1 MVILR
6 NTLNFNEY
14 MSLAPQELENSASKY
29 AAEAIRLDSEGSNG
43 QAISAYQRAVE
54 ALVKLVQIYPDY
66 KLNKIY
72 MERAS
77 SYQNRIKALQMS
89 NPLFDTENNKVRQ
102 SDKKPESQT
111 NSILNNIQSAKR
123 KNEHNGEY
131 SLYFEELLMT
141 DKPKV
146 SWNEVIGLDDAKR
159 AMRESIVYPTIRP
172 DLLPLGWA
180 RGILLFGP
188 PGCGKTLLAAAAAAE
203 IDGYFINVD
212 AASMMS
218 KWLGEAEKN
227 VSKLFSMARKLH
239 DNEGVPVLIFVDEID
254 SLLGNRN
261 SEVGGEVRVKN
272 QFLTEMDG
280 INGKSRESKLYVI
293 GATNKPWSLEAGF
306 LRRFQKRIYV
316 TLPSGA
322 SRAHLFAQYTK
333 RLQMESSLK
342 IENLARLTDGYSGS
356 DVKDICQSVQLRVV
370 DELFQSGRGLDSD
383 ANTRTITE
391 VDFKE
396 ILKMRKPS
404 VSMDMIRAYMRWS
417 EQFKAL

>member
-1 MVILR
+1 MNLC
-6 NTLNFNEY
+6 EY

-89 NPLFDTENNKVRQ
+89 NTLYD
-102 SDKKPESQT
+102 SDIKLGHINQKAANSP
-111 NSILNNIQSAKR
+111 NSILNNMQSAKKR
-123 KNEHNGEY
+123 NEPNRGC

-146 SWNEVIGLDDAKR
+146 SWNEVIGLEDAKR

-203 IDGYFINVD
+203 IEGYFINVD

-239 DNEGVPVLIFVDEID
+239 DSEGVPVLIFVDEID

-280 INGKSRESKLYVI
+280 INGKSKESKLYVI

-316 TLPSGA
+316 SLPNRE
-322 SRAHLFAQYTK
+322 SRIHLFNQYTR

-342 IENLARLTDGYSGS
+342 IEDLAKLSDGYSGS
-356 DVKDICQSVQLRVV
+356 DVKDICQSAQLRVV
-370 DELFQSGRGLDSD
+370 DELFQSGKGLDSD
-383 ANTRTITE
+383 ANTRSITE
-391 VDFKE
+391 LDFKE
-396 ILKMRKPS
+396 ILKMRRPS
-404 VSMDMIRAYMRWS
+404 VSMDMIRAYLRWS